1 MLKKLRIN
9 GLILFNPFVVNNFDG
24 ACVMIYLLTFHYPKN
39 YGAFLQSYV
48 MRKCLDGTL
57 IDFVP
62 DYTFKVSPRGKR
74 KLPFFWR
81 FFALFRKYQAWCKNF
96 PEYSRLTKRKK
107 MAKLFN
113 SNLRNVVFVVGSDQV
128 WNPYHCVNLS
138 KNLYFLDF
146 APEGARRISYAAS
159 LGVKSWPKPFEE
171 RVLPMLKKFDA
182 ISVREE
188 SSVPYLTSLGLK
200 NVVCVC
206 DPTILHTGNFYRNE
220 FPYEKC
226 GSEFTFIYR
235 IREEIPESVRSI
247 FCKEVKEV
255 HLQKRR
261 TIVSVTEWLRNID
274 CAKFVITD
282 SFHCAV
288 FCILFHKPFLVIPNR
303 STGKGMNERFST
315 LLGKTGLEYRC
326 LTCEESRDEVLQKL
340 NASIDWEKVD
350 AILEEWR
357 SYSANWLK
365 NALGE

>member
-1 MLKKLRIN
+1 MKKSLTVT
-9 GLILFNPFVVNNFDG
+9 FVNNS
-24 ACVMIYLLTFHYPKN
+24 N
-39 YGAFLQSYV
+39 YGAFLQAFALQKLLGKSNNIANTKPLFKYLV
-48 MRKCLDGTL
+48 SLERRKKNKFLWRCLACCRL
-57 IDFVP
+57 LKF
-62 DYTFKVSPRGKR
+62 KR
-74 KLPFFWR
+74 KVFFE
-81 FFALFRKYQAWCKNF
+81 A
-96 PEYSRLTKRKK
+96 KK
-107 MAKLFN
+107 MGILKKNIFRECLSLDAN
-113 SNLRNVVFVVGSDQV
+113 DVYICGSDQV
-128 WNPYHCVNLS
+128 WNPNFIAERE
-138 KNLYFLDF
+138 KFYFLDF

-171 RVLPMLKKFDA
+171 RILPMLKKFDA

-206 DPTILHTGNFYRNE
+206 DPTILHTGSFYRNE
-220 FPYEKC
+220 FPYEK
-226 GSEFTFIYR
+226 SDSDFTFVYR

-247 FCKEVKEV
+247 FCKDVKEV

-261 TIVSVTEWLRNID
+261 TIVSVTEWLQNID
-274 CAKFVITD
+274 CAKFVVTD

-326 LTCEESRDEVLQKL
+326 LTCEESHDEVLQKL
-340 NASIDWEKVD
+340 NAPVDWEKVD
-350 AILEEWR
+350 AVLEEWR
-357 SYSANWLK
+357 TYSANWLR

>member
-1 MLKKLRIN
+1 MMKSYTVTYCCSL
-9 GLILFNPFVVNNFDG
+9 
-24 ACVMIYLLTFHYPKN
+24 N
-39 YGAFLQSYV
+39 YGAFLQGYALQQRLGKTNSVVKFKRNFLYYV
-48 MRKCLDGTL
+48 GEKGRK
-57 IDFVP
+57 
-62 DYTFKVSPRGKR
+62 RM
-74 KLPFFWR
+74 PFLWPIV
-81 FFALFRKYQAWCKNF
+81 ALFRFLKSDRKELPDNG
-96 PEYSRLTKRKK
+96 RLNYTWTFTNVKQLKGFF
-107 MAKLFN
+107 AKEDAAYI
-113 SNLRNVVFVVGSDQV
+113 VGSDQI
-128 WNPYHCVNLS
+128 WNPCPIL
-138 KNLYFLDF
+138 KNFYFLDF

-159 LGVKSWPKPFEE
+159 LGVKSWPPDFAA

-206 DPTILHTGNFYRNE
+206 DPTILHTGDFYRNE

-226 GSEFTFIYR
+226 ESDFTFVYR

-261 TIVSVTEWLRNID
+261 TIVSVTEWLRSID

-282 SFHCAV
+282 SFHCVV

-326 LTCEESRDEVLQKL
+326 LTCEESCDEVLQKL
-340 NASIDWEKVD
+340 NVPIDWEKVD
-350 AILEEWR
+350 TILDEWR
-357 SYSANWLK
+357 AYSANWLK